1 MKCPHCL
8 EEFEDDR
15 QEVDRWENI
24 DGYWRTVRKF
34 CPNCKKNIY
43 HLRHHL
49 LYDDENNLYN
59 ESQESFQKQMN
70 NKNIQ
75 PQIFRDVPE
84 PFLEDYKEAFMIF
97 PISPKASAALSRRCL
112 QQLIRTKGEVRKGN
126 LAGEIKQVIDDS
138 KLPQHLLE
146 SLEEVLNISNFNL
159 CPVKS
164 ISPSEICE
172 IEPVEAEWNLEVL
185 EMLFDFYFVQPEKM
199 RLKKETLHKKHRSEK
214 ESSK

>member
-49 LYDDENNLYN
+49 LYDDDNNLYN
-59 ESQESFQKQMN
+59 ETEKDFYKQMN
-70 NKNIQ
+70 SKNISPQLFKEVPQ
-75 PQIFRDVPE
+75 PFM
-84 PFLEDYKEAFMIF
+84 EDYKEAYLTF

-112 QQLIRTKGEVRKGN
+112 QRLLRAKTEIRNG
-126 LAGEIKQVIDDS
+126 LFADEIRQVIDTNI
-138 KLPQHLLE
+138 LPGHLLE
-146 SLEEVLNISNFNL
+146 SLEEVISIGNFDQHPIKNN
-159 CPVKS
+159 
-164 ISPSEICE
+164 SPSEIYD
-172 IEPVEAEWNLEVL
+172 IEPVEAEWNLVVL

-199 RLKKETLHKKHRSEK
+199 RLKKESLHRKHKAERET
-214 ESSK
+214 E